1 MKALSNEFLFWALM
15 TLFSFVTIQLVL
27 LKGWDVKP
35 LLDEKILNRA
45 FKILLFLK
53 IVYLINAL
61 IVQSKLKKNGRKA

>member
-1 MKALSNEFLFWALM
+1 MKFFLNEYFFWALI
-15 TLFSFVTIQLVL
+15 TLFSFVIIQLVL

-53 IVYLINAL
+53 IVYIINAL